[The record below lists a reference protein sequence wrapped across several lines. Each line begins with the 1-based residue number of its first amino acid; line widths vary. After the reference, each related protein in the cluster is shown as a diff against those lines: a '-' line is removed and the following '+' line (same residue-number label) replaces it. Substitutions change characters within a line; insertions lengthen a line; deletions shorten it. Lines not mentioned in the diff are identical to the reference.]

1 MQELAGARRT
11 GRASA
16 WAFAPQAEPLA
27 ARDEPARFRGRL
39 DSVLRAGHGVGVSFT
54 LCLESGSAEPLVIT
68 TTDSTSERWVDRVL
82 ATAYDPGQWRRTL
95 SPAPRPGRSYSARR
109 RSLPGEA
116 GAPLPEPG
124 AILRTLAQSLRTLP
138 RGVGVRIAII
148 PVRARAS
155 LERWTSWLPT
165 QPVERPMRP
174 LGRFVDPARHQPPT
188 PQPLPPPALWKAD
201 VVITEGNGALA
212 AFHGSVAA
220 AVEAAWRR
228 LDGTGIRFSP
238 TRGAGIRPSGFLLA
252 EPEVLGLLP
261 GRDGPP
267 AQRFVPEPSPAVLAL
282 GRTIEGSVVGVPV
295 DSRQGRHL
303 AIVGETG
310 MGKSSLL
317 VALAARAARLGG
329 VVVLD
334 PLGETSRA
342 IRLELASAAA
352 RVLWVAPGEGPP
364 SINALEGIGR
374 EGAADLVRAERRIDD
389 MVHALRRV
397 RSGRYADSSFWGPR
411 LEEML
416 GRAVRAAAAIPGGTL
431 ADAHTLLAT
440 MGRSRQVVPPSAQEA
455 LRELAERVRER
466 PEDAEGARR
475 LLYELA
481 RNPTLEQMLCAR
493 SPSLSA
499 REFVAPG
506 RIVLVS
512 GDAARVGESTARYLF
527 AVYLALLW
535 SELLSREAA
544 AKTFVIL
551 DEAQWFAHESLAEM
565 LRLARR
571 LNVHVI
577 LATQSIGSLPEV
589 VREAVWTNV
598 ADFVAFRGS
607 PDEARELSRT
617 ARGVP
622 SEAILALPRG
632 EAAVFLGKGEA
643 VRWVRTVRLPQHVER
658 VDRANGPPVVVRDPG
673 LADTGDGCGNPP
685 EPSRT
690 AHQVERPEGDVS
702 GADGILDAVRALA
715 SASESVGPIEV
726 ALDQLRS
733 RPAPGNDHAIR
744 CAGTLLGRAG
754 ALVRVERGPR
764 GTVWWVDPAR
774 IPGRRG
780 ANAGPAAEAI
790 SRAPQPS

>member
-1 MQELAGARRT
+1 VQELAGAPRA
-11 GRASA
+11 GRATA
-16 WAFAPQAEPLA
+16 WVFAPQAEPVTVREEA
-27 ARDEPARFRGRL
+27 ARFRARL

-54 LCLESGSAEPLVIT
+54 LCLESGSAEPLLLT
-68 TTDSTSERWVDRVL
+68 TTDTASERWVDRVL
-82 ATAYDPGQWRRTL
+82 ASAYDAGQWRRTV
-95 SPAPRPGRSYSARR
+95 APPWREGRSYSARR
-109 RSLPGEA
+109 RCLPGES
-116 GAPLPEPG
+116 GSPPPEPG
-124 AILRTLAQSLRTLP
+124 AILRTLAQTFRTLP
-138 RGVGVRIAII
+138 RGVGVRIAIA
-148 PVRARAS
+148 PVRAHTS
-155 LERWTSWLPT
+155 LDRWSRWLQT
-165 QPVERPMRP
+165 EPVERRIRP
-174 LGRFVDPARHQPPT
+174 LGRTGDAVRHPATSPQPP
-188 PQPLPPPALWKAD
+188 PSPALWKAD
-201 VVITEGNGALA
+201 MVVTVRSGVKVSV
-212 AFHGSVAA
+212 HGSVVA
-220 AVEAAWRR
+220 AVEAAWLR
-228 LDGTGIRFSP
+228 LDGIGVRCVP
-238 TRGAGIRPSGFLLA
+238 RRGVVIGRSGLLLA
-252 EPEVLGLLP
+252 EPEVPSLLP
-261 GRDGPP
+261 GRDGLPQ
-267 AQRFVPEPSPAVLAL
+267 QRSIPEPSSAVLAL

-295 DSRQGRHL
+295 DPGQGRHL

-342 IRLELASAAA
+342 IRRELAWAGA
-352 RVLWVAPGEGPP
+352 RVLWVAPGEGAP
-364 SINALEGIGR
+364 SINALEGIDR
-374 EGAADLVRAERRIDD
+374 EGAADLVRVERRIDD

-416 GRAVRAAAAIPGGTL
+416 GRAIRAAAAVPGGTL

-440 MGRSRQVVPPSAQEA
+440 MGRSRQVVPPSARDA

-475 LLYELA
+475 LLYEVA

-506 RIVLVS
+506 QIVLVS
-512 GDAARVGESTARYLF
+512 GNAARVGESTARYLF
-527 AVYLALLW
+527 SVYLALLW
-535 SELLSREAA
+535 SELLSREAP

-589 VREAVWTNV
+589 VREAVWANA

-632 EAAVFLGKGEA
+632 EAAVLLGKGEA
-643 VRWVRTVRLPQHVER
+643 VRWVRTIRLPQQTEWSER
-658 VDRANGPPVVVRDPG
+658 AGGSPAFLNDATPAETSVRPDESPHGPRAAPRG
-673 LADTGDGCGNPP
+673 
-685 EPSRT
+685 
-690 AHQVERPEGDVS
+690 ERPEGDLS
-702 GADGILDAVRALA
+702 GSDGVLDTVRSLA
-715 SASESVGPIEV
+715 SASGTEGPIEV
-726 ALDQLRS
+726 VLDQLRS
-733 RPAPGNDHAIR
+733 RHAAGSDQAIR
-744 CAGTLLGRAG
+744 SAGAVLGRAG
-754 ALVRVERGPR
+754 ALVRVVRGAR
-764 GTVWWVDPAR
+764 GTVWWVDPKR
-774 IPGRRG
+774 IPGPT
-780 ANAGPAAEAI
+780 AADAWPAAETI